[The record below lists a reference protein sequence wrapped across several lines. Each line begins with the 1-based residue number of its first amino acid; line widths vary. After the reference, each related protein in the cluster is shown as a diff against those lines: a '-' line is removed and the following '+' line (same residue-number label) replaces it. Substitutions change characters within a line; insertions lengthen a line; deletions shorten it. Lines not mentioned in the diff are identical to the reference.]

1 MMLGG
6 QSSAAPT
13 EETGMAGLEGKQEAE
28 PISPG
33 AGDRLLDVF
42 VGEGMVHWLRTSCK
56 HRASKDHRGS
66 QQVSQS
72 WMSHVS
78 FHEFA
83 CSPSVKGE
91 KCVRVRATPLPTPSC
106 R

>member
-1 MMLGG
+1 MLGG

-13 EETGMAGLEGKQEAE
+13 EETGMAGWEGKQEAE

-42 VGEGMVHWLRTSCK
+42 VGKGMVHWLRTSCK

-72 WMSHVS
+72 WMSHLS
-78 FHEFA
+78 FRGFA
-83 CSPSVKGE
+83 CSPS
-91 KCVRVRATPLPTPSC
+91 
-106 R
+106 